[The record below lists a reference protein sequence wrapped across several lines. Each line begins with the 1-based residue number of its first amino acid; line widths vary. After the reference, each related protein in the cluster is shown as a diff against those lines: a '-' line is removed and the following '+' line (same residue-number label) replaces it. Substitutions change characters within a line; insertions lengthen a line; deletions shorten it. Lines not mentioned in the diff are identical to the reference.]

1 MADSIKICLW
11 SGPRNISTALMYSFA
26 QRADTRVY
34 DEPLYGFYL
43 ANTDADEYHPG
54 AEETLASMEQDG
66 NKVICSMM
74 NDESKP
80 VLFFKN
86 MAHHLLDLDR
96 SFMKDTVNII
106 LTRNPKDCI
115 LSFSKVVENPTMSD
129 IGYEVQVD
137 LKKYL
142 DELGA
147 KYLVVDSSDILKNP
161 EKELSAICE
170 LAQIPFDSDMLQWEP
185 GARTEDG
192 IWAMYWYSNV
202 HRSRGFQPPK
212 IKDEQLPER
221 LTPLLEESNRL
232 YVELTQA

>member
-1 MADSIKICLW
+1 MAESVKICLW

-26 QRADTRVY
+26 QRGDTRVY

-66 NKVICSMM
+66 PKVISSMM

-115 LSFSKVVENPTMSD
+115 LSFSKVIENPTMSD
-129 IGYEVQVD
+129 IGYEVQLD

-147 KYLVVDSSDILKNP
+147 KNLVVDSSDILKNP

-170 LAQIPFDSDMLQWEP
+170 LAQIPFDSNMLQWNP
-185 GARTEDG
+185 GPRTEDG
-192 IWAMYWYSNV
+192 TWAKYWYANV

-232 YVELTQA
+232 YAELTQA